1 MLLQET
7 QAAAETATTENGLDL
22 AQLTQQYVIDNGPNV
37 LLALATLVVGWW
49 VVRILTGVLRRVLE
63 KKLDTA
69 LASFLTSI
77 AHALL
82 LTLVVLSAL
91 DRVGVPTTSFIAV
104 IGAAGLAIGFAL
116 QGSLSN
122 FAAGVMLVFFR
133 PFKAGDLVEVGG
145 ILGVVEEIQIFA
157 TMLVSLDNKKIVVP
171 NNSITS
177 NNIINYSGKT
187 TRRVDMVFGISY
199 GDDIKRA
206 KEIMQGVLEKNPHVL
221 KDPAY
226 NVAVSEL
233 GDSSVN
239 FVVRPWCKTED
250 YWSCYFS
257 VTEEVKLALE
267 AGGITIPFPQRDVH
281 MHQVA

>member
-1 MLLQET
+1 MLFQET
-7 QAAAETATTENGLDL
+7 EAAESAAANVSEMDAADL
-22 AQLTQQYVIDNGPNV
+22 VQTYVIHNGPNV
-37 LLALATLVVGWW
+37 LWAVVTLVVGWW
-49 VVRILTGVLRRVLE
+49 VVKIITGVARRVLE
-63 KKLDTA
+63 KRLDTA
-69 LASFLTSI
+69 LAGFLSSLL
-77 AHALL
+77 HALL

-104 IGAAGLAIGFAL
+104 IGAAGLAVGFAL

-133 PFKAGDLVEVGG
+133 PFKAGDLVEVAGT
-145 ILGVVEEIQIFA
+145 LGVVEEIQIFA

-177 NNIINYSGKT
+177 NNIINYSGKA

-199 GDDIKRA
+199 GDDIKKA
-206 KEIMQGVLEKNPHVL
+206 KEIMREVLEKNPHVL

-250 YWSCYFS
+250 YWACFFS